1 MELEGVKL
9 WNLWIVAGVVAGF
22 QIGAFRWRIE
32 RELWM
37 EEKKET
43 VWFPL
48 TDWMLVGSFVGLL
61 ITVFILPTLVNIS
74 VECTARLLVV
84 CVIPLGVYPLGLIGH
99 YKLFCPRKGRINRD
113 RFPIGEKWILGVGVL
128 FIVIGAAHAV
138 LACNEVSLWGFSLG

>member
-32 RELWM
+32 RELRM
-37 EEKKET
+37 EEKNQT
-43 VWFPL
+43 VWFPV

-84 CVIPLGVYPLGLIGH
+84 CVIPLAVYPFGLIGH
-99 YKLFCPRKGRINRD
+99 YKLFRPRKGLIDRD
-113 RFPIGEKWILGVGVL
+113 PFPMGEKWILRVGML
-128 FIVIGAAHAV
+128 FIVIGAAYAV